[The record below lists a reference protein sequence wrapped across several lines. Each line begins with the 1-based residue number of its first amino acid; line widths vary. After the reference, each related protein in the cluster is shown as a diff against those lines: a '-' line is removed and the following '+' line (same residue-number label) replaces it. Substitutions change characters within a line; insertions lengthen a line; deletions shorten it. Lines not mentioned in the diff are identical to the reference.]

1 MREIVP
7 QSLFHNGLKVHDE
20 RIAANN
26 DQRDQ
31 CQLNLHVG
39 KTVVFSRHV
48 LVPLGLDDFLGI
60 DTRKAAADG
69 NSCNGQKEGRRLGDE
84 SIEKGTPT
92 QLVETHSTFE
102 RRRT

>member
-20 RIAANN
+20 GIATNN
-26 DQRDQ
+26 DERDQ
-31 CQLNLHVG
+31 CQLHLHVG
-39 KTVVFSRHV
+39 KAVVFSSHV

-69 NSCNGQKEGRRLGDE
+69 NSCNRQKE
-84 SIEKGTPT
+84 EKWSERNPT
-92 QLVETHSTFE
+92 SRDTFDIRSNPTTTNLVWQ
-102 RRRT
+102 